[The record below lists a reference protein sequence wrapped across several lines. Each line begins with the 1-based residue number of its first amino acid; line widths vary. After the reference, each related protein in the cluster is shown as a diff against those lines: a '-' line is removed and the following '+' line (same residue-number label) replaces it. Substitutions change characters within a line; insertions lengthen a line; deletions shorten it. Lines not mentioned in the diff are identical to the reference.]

1 MVETKDVRQLR
12 QLSLELLRQ
21 LRAGQEAVR
30 RSVAKAASASSL
42 DSSSSY
48 DSETPPS
55 QEMSSMASRASC
67 PQDAQQGDPC
77 DMSWPGGASSWGS
90 SPPPTKCRNQE
101 SLGPLRPHSAPLPAS
116 SDSNDPELS
125 AELDSLLQEAQAM
138 RSAPDQQSKLPK
150 GLWTTALPS
159 PASPRPSS
167 LSCRSSGKPTRR
179 SVFAATPNPRS
190 WACARAVASRETMNV
205 SVNPRGLPHG
215 PAKVLGQQLRCWVL
229 GEGGLGPGQGWGEL
243 RPGLV
248 GIRARPVT
256 RLTPP
261 QQPSF
266 SSQLPHF
273 PRAPHSRPLLSARVI
288 LVGPP
293 AQSRVYCYRVN
304 RRLFLVPSDPG
315 TPCRLCRTPRDQ
327 RGPET
332 LAEPAQV
339 RVSVPLSVL
348 DPPHQYRIHRRKS
361 FDASDTL
368 ALPRIRSLRQRGRD
382 LSKHCLLGWDILPP
396 KPEKSSALKS
406 LDLWSCVS
414 AKAQHQKLSATSPS
428 RLVGSRL
435 PREGQR
441 PWSRPA
447 DCRVPGSRIGGGTA
461 EPESV
466 SPQGP
471 IPPALTPSIL
481 PGPTTPRQLLHPT
494 QEGDPDYKAL
504 PTQVPPAT
512 PIWSEP
518 QVP

>member
-150 GLWTTALPS
+150 PRVTFKKESPVPERIWRLRPYLGYDWIAGSLDNSSPVTSKPEAFFSKLQKFREANQEECVCSDPEPQILGL
-159 PASPRPSS
+159 R
-167 LSCRSSGKPTRR
+167 
-179 SVFAATPNPRS
+179 
-190 WACARAVASRETMNV
+190 
-205 SVNPRGLPHG
+205 
-215 PAKVLGQQLRCWVL
+215 
-229 GEGGLGPGQGWGEL
+229 EGGGVKGDHEC
-243 RPGLV
+243 
-248 GIRARPVT
+248 
-256 RLTPP
+256 
-261 QQPSF
+261 
-266 SSQLPHF
+266 
-273 PRAPHSRPLLSARVI
+273 
-288 LVGPP
+288 
-293 AQSRVYCYRVN
+293 VYCYRVN

-368 ALPRIRSLRQRGRD
+368 ALPR
-382 LSKHCLLGWDILPP
+382 HCLLGWDILPP

-494 QEGDPDYKAL
+494 QEGPAHAGPTCHPDL
-504 PTQVPPAT
+504 VRTPGPLTLRPPAEALRT
-512 PIWSEP
+512 GHLEEDSASVIVSSLSPLAGAPSP
-518 QVP
+518 ASAGVDSGPTS

>member
-368 ALPRIRSLRQRGRD
+368 ALPR
-382 LSKHCLLGWDILPP
+382 HCLLGWDILPP

-428 RLVGSRL
+428 RL
-435 PREGQR
+435 
-441 PWSRPA
+441 
-447 DCRVPGSRIGGGTA
+447 
-461 EPESV
+461 
-466 SPQGP
+466 GP

>member
-150 GLWTTALPS
+150 PRVTFKKESPVPERIWRLRPYLGYDWIAGSLDNSSPVTSKPEAFFSKLQKFREANQEECVCSDPEPQILGL
-159 PASPRPSS
+159 R
-167 LSCRSSGKPTRR
+167 
-179 SVFAATPNPRS
+179 
-190 WACARAVASRETMNV
+190 
-205 SVNPRGLPHG
+205 
-215 PAKVLGQQLRCWVL
+215 
-229 GEGGLGPGQGWGEL
+229 EGGGVKGDHEC
-243 RPGLV
+243 
-248 GIRARPVT
+248 
-256 RLTPP
+256 
-261 QQPSF
+261 
-266 SSQLPHF
+266 
-273 PRAPHSRPLLSARVI
+273 
-288 LVGPP
+288 
-293 AQSRVYCYRVN
+293 VYCYRVN

-428 RLVGSRL
+428 RL
-435 PREGQR
+435 
-441 PWSRPA
+441 
-447 DCRVPGSRIGGGTA
+447 
-461 EPESV
+461 
-466 SPQGP
+466 GP

-494 QEGDPDYKAL
+494 QEGPAHAGPTCHPDL
-504 PTQVPPAT
+504 VRTPGPLTLRPPAEALRT
-512 PIWSEP
+512 GHLEEDSASVIVSSLSPLAGAPSP
-518 QVP
+518 ASAGVDSGPTS

>member
-150 GLWTTALPS
+150 PRVTFKKESPVPERIWRLRPYLGYDWIAGSLDNSSPVTSKPEAFFSKLQKFREANQEECVCSDPEPQILGL
-159 PASPRPSS
+159 R
-167 LSCRSSGKPTRR
+167 
-179 SVFAATPNPRS
+179 
-190 WACARAVASRETMNV
+190 
-205 SVNPRGLPHG
+205 
-215 PAKVLGQQLRCWVL
+215 
-229 GEGGLGPGQGWGEL
+229 EGGGVKGDHEC
-243 RPGLV
+243 
-248 GIRARPVT
+248 
-256 RLTPP
+256 
-261 QQPSF
+261 
-266 SSQLPHF
+266 
-273 PRAPHSRPLLSARVI
+273 
-288 LVGPP
+288 
-293 AQSRVYCYRVN
+293 VYCYRVN

-368 ALPRIRSLRQRGRD
+368 ALPR
-382 LSKHCLLGWDILPP
+382 HCLLGWDILPP

-428 RLVGSRL
+428 RL
-435 PREGQR
+435 
-441 PWSRPA
+441 
-447 DCRVPGSRIGGGTA
+447 
-461 EPESV
+461 
-466 SPQGP
+466 GP

>member
-150 GLWTTALPS
+150 PRVTFKKESPVPERIWRLRPYLGYDWIAGSLDNSSPVTSKPEAFFSKLQKFREANQEECVCSDPEPQILGL
-159 PASPRPSS
+159 R
-167 LSCRSSGKPTRR
+167 
-179 SVFAATPNPRS
+179 
-190 WACARAVASRETMNV
+190 
-205 SVNPRGLPHG
+205 
-215 PAKVLGQQLRCWVL
+215 
-229 GEGGLGPGQGWGEL
+229 EGGGVKGDHEC
-243 RPGLV
+243 
-248 GIRARPVT
+248 
-256 RLTPP
+256 
-261 QQPSF
+261 
-266 SSQLPHF
+266 
-273 PRAPHSRPLLSARVI
+273 
-288 LVGPP
+288 
-293 AQSRVYCYRVN
+293 VYCYRVN

-428 RLVGSRL
+428 RL
-435 PREGQR
+435 
-441 PWSRPA
+441 
-447 DCRVPGSRIGGGTA
+447 
-461 EPESV
+461 
-466 SPQGP
+466 GP

-494 QEGDPDYKAL
+494 QEGDPDYKVQKGMRL
-504 PTQVPPAT
+504 EVGVTCSQSGPL
-512 PIWSEP
+512 
-518 QVP
+518 

>member
-150 GLWTTALPS
+150 PRVTFKKESPVPERIWRLRPYLGYDWIAGSLDNSSPVTSKPEAFFSKLQKFREANQEECVCSDPEPQILGL
-159 PASPRPSS
+159 R
-167 LSCRSSGKPTRR
+167 
-179 SVFAATPNPRS
+179 
-190 WACARAVASRETMNV
+190 
-205 SVNPRGLPHG
+205 
-215 PAKVLGQQLRCWVL
+215 
-229 GEGGLGPGQGWGEL
+229 EGGGVKGDHEC
-243 RPGLV
+243 
-248 GIRARPVT
+248 
-256 RLTPP
+256 
-261 QQPSF
+261 
-266 SSQLPHF
+266 
-273 PRAPHSRPLLSARVI
+273 
-288 LVGPP
+288 
-293 AQSRVYCYRVN
+293 VYCYRVN

-368 ALPRIRSLRQRGRD
+368 ALPR
-382 LSKHCLLGWDILPP
+382 HCLLGWDILPP

-428 RLVGSRL
+428 RL
-435 PREGQR
+435 
-441 PWSRPA
+441 
-447 DCRVPGSRIGGGTA
+447 
-461 EPESV
+461 
-466 SPQGP
+466 GP

-494 QEGDPDYKAL
+494 QEGDPDYKVQKGMRL
-504 PTQVPPAT
+504 EVGVTCSQSGPL
-512 PIWSEP
+512 
-518 QVP
+518 

>member
-150 GLWTTALPS
+150 PRVTFKKESPVPERIWRLRPYLGYDWIAGSLDNSSPVTSKPEAFFSKLQKFREANQEECVCSDPEPQILGL
-159 PASPRPSS
+159 R
-167 LSCRSSGKPTRR
+167 
-179 SVFAATPNPRS
+179 
-190 WACARAVASRETMNV
+190 
-205 SVNPRGLPHG
+205 
-215 PAKVLGQQLRCWVL
+215 
-229 GEGGLGPGQGWGEL
+229 EGGGVKGDHEC
-243 RPGLV
+243 
-248 GIRARPVT
+248 
-256 RLTPP
+256 
-261 QQPSF
+261 
-266 SSQLPHF
+266 
-273 PRAPHSRPLLSARVI
+273 
-288 LVGPP
+288 
-293 AQSRVYCYRVN
+293 VYCYRVN

-368 ALPRIRSLRQRGRD
+368 ALPR
-382 LSKHCLLGWDILPP
+382 HCLLGWDILPP

-428 RLVGSRL
+428 RLGLLL
-435 PREGQR
+435 PA
-441 PWSRPA
+441 SY
-447 DCRVPGSRIGGGTA
+447 C
-461 EPESV
+461 
-466 SPQGP
+466 
-471 IPPALTPSIL
+471 IPP
-481 PGPTTPRQLLHPT
+481 R
-494 QEGDPDYKAL
+494 KAL

>member
-190 WACARAVASRETMNV
+190 WACARAVASRETMN
-205 SVNPRGLPHG
+205 
-215 PAKVLGQQLRCWVL
+215 
-229 GEGGLGPGQGWGEL
+229 
-243 RPGLV
+243 
-248 GIRARPVT
+248 
-256 RLTPP
+256 
-261 QQPSF
+261 
-266 SSQLPHF
+266 LPHF

-494 QEGDPDYKAL
+494 QEGPAHAGPTCHPDL
-504 PTQVPPAT
+504 VRTPGPLTLRPPAEALRT
-512 PIWSEP
+512 GHLEEDSASVIVSSLSPLAGAPSP
-518 QVP
+518 ASAGVDSGPTS